1 MEKKIRQLLRYLQI
15 EYVAVWVLP
24 LLLVALYETGVMT
37 EGAYAG
43 DVRMDYVLQTV
54 GILLAVGLIPLSL
67 RLFSLS
73 LVKNVKQRS
82 LPEALKSYR
91 RWSEIRTGM
100 LVVPVLVNLSFY
112 YLTLNNTGVLC
123 AMMALIASLFC
134 VPSADKIKEDIRFIS
149 EKLQSNREQI
159 AKLEKQLKNSQYNSA
174 QLKKAVANLTKE
186 LEAKQQQIET
196 LQAELA
202 SKNIRIAELDDAVAG
217 LSQNVSELTAE
228 NEAKAA
234 TVASQDKALN
244 AAWFVFGTKS
254 ELKDQKILE
263 KGDVLKSADF
273 NKDYFTQI
281 DIRTDK
287 EIKLY
292 SKRAELLTTHPAGSY
307 ELVKDAKGQLTLKIT
322 NPTEFW
328 SVSRYL
334 VIQVK

>member
-1 MEKKIRQLLRYLQI
+1 MKKLVFLSLLS
-15 EYVAVWVLP
+15 
-24 LLLVALYETGVMT
+24 VALLTSCGN
-37 EGAYAG
+37 GAQK
-43 DVRMDYVLQTV
+43 D
-54 GILLAVGLIPLSL
+54 
-67 RLFSLS
+67 
-73 LVKNVKQRS
+73 
-82 LPEALKSYR
+82 ALKAQNDSLMVELSNR
-91 RWSEIRTGM
+91 NAELDDIMGAFNEVQEGFRQINEAENRVDLQSGSIRE
-100 LVVPVLVNLSFY
+100 N
-112 YLTLNNTGVLC
+112 
-123 AMMALIASLFC
+123 
-134 VPSADKIKEDIRFIS
+134 SADKIKEDIRFIS

-292 SKRAELLTTHPAGSY
+292 SKRAELLTTHPVGSY
-307 ELVKDAKGQLTLKIT
+307 ELVKDAKGQLALEIT